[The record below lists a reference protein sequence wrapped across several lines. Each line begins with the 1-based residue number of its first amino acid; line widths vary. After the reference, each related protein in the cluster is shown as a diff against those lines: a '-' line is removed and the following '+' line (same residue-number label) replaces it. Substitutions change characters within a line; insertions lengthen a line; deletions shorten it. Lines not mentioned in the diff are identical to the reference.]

1 MIALSN
7 ETQANDTKVKAKRPR
22 GTGSLYRQK
31 GSSNWWIQYYQNGKS
46 YRESTGTDNR
56 RRAEKLLQNAIGE
69 ISQGKFI
76 PPAQRRVLVGELVE
90 DLLTWYR
97 TVANKPTFADDAE
110 TRWNLHLKPF
120 FGDVRAN
127 QITTDSLRRYRKTR
141 MAEENPPAPATVNRE
156 LQVLRKAFKLAAK
169 SSPPKIQL
177 VPQFEMAIEDNT
189 RMTFITEGD
198 KQKLRDAASRDI
210 GKKTAMM
217 KGLHLKCFVE
227 LLFGFGWRKSEL
239 TRLTV
244 GDVNLAE
251 SFIRLDDSKN
261 GEPREVPLTQNLSV
275 LLKAVIAG
283 RSPDESLFPVRDMR
297 HAWKRLCKTAGVK
310 SGKVGG
316 YVIHD
321 TRRTAARTKRAAG
334 VSETV
339 TCKIMGWKPGSKMF
353 ARYGIVD
360 RADMAEAMKR
370 SEQWEHEQRKPE
382 FEHSTDIVST
392 GTGAIRESRLSRELN

>member
-1 MIALSN
+1 
-7 ETQANDTKVKAKRPR
+7 
-22 GTGSLYRQK
+22 
-31 GSSNWWIQYYQNGKS
+31 
-46 YRESTGTDNR
+46 
-56 RRAEKLLQNAIGE
+56 
-69 ISQGKFI
+69 
-76 PPAQRRVLVGELVE
+76 VGELVE

-360 RADMAEAMKR
+360 RADMAEALKR

>member
-1 MIALSN
+1 
-7 ETQANDTKVKAKRPR
+7 
-22 GTGSLYRQK
+22 
-31 GSSNWWIQYYQNGKS
+31 
-46 YRESTGTDNR
+46 
-56 RRAEKLLQNAIGE
+56 
-69 ISQGKFI
+69 
-76 PPAQRRVLVGELVE
+76 VGELVE

-217 KGLHLKCFVE
+217 KGLHL
-227 LLFGFGWRKSEL
+227 
-239 TRLTV
+239 
-244 GDVNLAE
+244 
-251 SFIRLDDSKN
+251 
-261 GEPREVPLTQNLSV
+261 
-275 LLKAVIAG
+275 
-283 RSPDESLFPVRDMR
+283 
-297 HAWKRLCKTAGVK
+297 
-310 SGKVGG
+310 
-316 YVIHD
+316 
-321 TRRTAARTKRAAG
+321 
-334 VSETV
+334 
-339 TCKIMGWKPGSKMF
+339 
-353 ARYGIVD
+353 
-360 RADMAEAMKR
+360 
-370 SEQWEHEQRKPE
+370 
-382 FEHSTDIVST
+382 
-392 GTGAIRESRLSRELN
+392 